1 MWVFD
6 KLLEVVVGALI
17 VAATA
22 VGFVE
27 VISRYVIGSSISWS
41 FEFLQIILVYI
52 TFIGGFL
59 ATRKRSHL
67 RVTVVVEALPR
78 WPRFICFLVGQLGIA
93 VTTIVMTIWGWD
105 YAFRFA
111 GATTDMLRIPVVYLY
126 IVVPLCGFAMSC
138 QVVADI
144 VNGLKLFI
152 ATGEAEDFDFVL
164 PGFGEEMDK
173 GGTPS

>member
-6 KLLEVVVGALI
+6 KLLELVVGGLI
-17 VAATA
+17 VAATG
-22 VGFVE
+22 VGFAE
-27 VISRYVIGSSISWS
+27 VISRYAMGASISWS

-59 ATRKRSHL
+59 ATRHRSHL

-78 WPRFICFLVGQLGIA
+78 WPRFICFLLGQLGIA
-93 VTTIVMTIWGWD
+93 VTAIVMTIWGWD

-111 GATTDMLRIPVVYLY
+111 GAKTDMMRVPVVYLY
-126 IVVPLCGFAMSC
+126 IIVPLCGFAMSC

-144 VNGLKLFI
+144 INGLRQFI

-164 PGFGEEMDK
+164 PGFGEEMDREVK
-173 GGTPS
+173 LS